1 MTSLE
6 HRVALVTGAG
16 SPTGIGFAC
25 ARALGAAGAT
35 VAIASTT
42 ARIFD
47 RVDELV
53 AAGVQTRGFV
63 ADLTDESAVAMVINA
78 LVAEYGALEIVVNNA
93 GMTSERDPAS
103 PAAIDNETAHGFR
116 ATVERNL
123 MTTFLVTR
131 SCLPTMRARRFGRIV
146 NIASTTG
153 VTGAYVGDVAYA
165 AAKAGVVG
173 LTKAL
178 ALEVAGDG
186 ITANAVAP
194 GWIDTGSATDA
205 ERAAG
210 ALCPIGRSGT
220 PDEIAAVVAFLA
232 SPAASYVTGQVLVV
246 DGGNSIVE
254 DRSWRP

>member
-1 MTSLE
+1 MAALTD
-6 HRVALVTGAG
+6 RVALVTGAG

-25 ARALGAAGAT
+25 ARTLGALGATLAL
-35 VAIASTT
+35 VSTT
-42 ARIFD
+42 DRIYA
-47 RVDELV
+47 RVDELGALGC
-53 AAGVQTRGFV
+53 AARGFV
-63 ADLTDESAVAMVINA
+63 ADLTDEWAVTAVVDA
-78 LVAEYGALEIVVNNA
+78 LVADFGALDVLVNNA
-93 GMTSERDPAS
+93 GMTSVRDPVS
-103 PAAIDNETAHGFR
+103 PASIESETATGFR
-116 ATVERNL
+116 ATVDRNL
-123 MTTFLVTR
+123 TTTFLVTR
-131 SCLPTMRARRFGRIV
+131 RSLPAMRARGFGRIV

-153 VTGAYVGDVAYA
+153 VTGAYVGDAAYA

-178 ALEVAGDG
+178 ALETAGNG

-210 ALCPIGRSGT
+210 ALCPVGRSGT
-220 PDEIAAVVAFLA
+220 PDEVAAVVALLA
-232 SPAASYVTGQVLVV
+232 SPAASYVTGQVIVV